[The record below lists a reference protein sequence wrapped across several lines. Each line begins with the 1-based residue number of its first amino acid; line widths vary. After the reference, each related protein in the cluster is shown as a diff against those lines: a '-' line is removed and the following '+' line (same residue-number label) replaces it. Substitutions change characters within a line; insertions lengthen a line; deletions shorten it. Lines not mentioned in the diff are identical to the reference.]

1 MNRFTALL
9 IIGLTAPSL
18 AMAEEGLRVEFVPV
32 ETTSLTLDSRLTGT
46 ILAKDSIDMGF
57 RLGGRVTSV
66 LAAEGDKVVKGQA
79 LARTDPTQ
87 QTQGLRVAEAAVSSA
102 RAAQAQAKQAND
114 RAKAMLE
121 RGVGTRAAADSASQ
135 ALSASEG
142 ALAQAMTSLGQA
154 QRALEDTVLRAPT
167 DAIVTTRSV
176 EPGQIV
182 GAAQTVMSLA
192 AAQGRE
198 AVFQTPDSPL
208 LHAAMGASVSI
219 TPLDYPDMTMT
230 AHVTEVSPLVDP
242 MTGSVTIHATID
254 NPPDDINLLGGAT
267 HGVVHFPLGS
277 GIAIPWT
284 SLTASHDQPAVWV
297 VEADGRANLR
307 PVMIERFVDGKVIL
321 KSGLEAGETVVGAGS
336 QKLYPGRAVVA
347 AEMRK

>member
-1 MNRFTALL
+1 MNRLL
-9 IIGLTAPSL
+9 TLLAVGLTAPSL
-18 AMAEEGLRVEFVPV
+18 TMAEERLRVEFVSV
-32 ETTSLTLDSRLTGT
+32 ETTALTFDSQLTGT
-46 ILAKDSIDMGF
+46 IVAKDSIDLGF
-57 RLGGRVTSV
+57 RLGGRVTLV
-66 LAAEGDKVVKGQA
+66 LVAEGDKVVKGQA

-87 QTQGLRVAEAAVSSA
+87 QTQGLRVAEAAVTSA

-114 RAKAMLE
+114 RAQAMLQ

-135 ALSASEG
+135 ALSAAEG
-142 ALAQAMTSLGQA
+142 SLAQAEASLGQA

-167 DAIVTTRSV
+167 DAIVTTRAV
-176 EPGQIV
+176 EAGQIV

-208 LHAAMGASVSI
+208 LRDALGAWVSI
-219 TPLDYPDMTMT
+219 TPLDYPGVTMT
-230 AHVTEVSPLVDP
+230 AHVTEISPLVDP

-254 NPPDDINLLGGAT
+254 DPPENLNLLGGAT
-267 HGVVHFPLGS
+267 HGIIHFPLGS

-284 SLTASHDQPAVWV
+284 ALTASRDQPSVWV
-297 VEADGRANLR
+297 VDADGRANLR
-307 PVMIERFVDGKVIL
+307 AVQIERFVDGKVIL

-336 QKLYPGRAVVA
+336 QKLYPGRAVIA
-347 AEMRK
+347 AEMQK